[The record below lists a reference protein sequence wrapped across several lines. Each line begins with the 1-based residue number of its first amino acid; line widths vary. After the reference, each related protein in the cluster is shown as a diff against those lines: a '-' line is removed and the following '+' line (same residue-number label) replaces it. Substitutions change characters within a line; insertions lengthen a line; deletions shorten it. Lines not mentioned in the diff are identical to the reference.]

1 MISLWL
7 FNVFMDIRNV
17 CGNVND
23 ISVWSVNEQVF
34 LNVDDTKLL
43 TENPVD
49 LKWML
54 DIQWYSEEHE
64 TEN

>member
-1 MISLWL
+1 MSLWL
-7 FNVFMDIRNV
+7 FNVFMDIRNA

-23 ISVWSVNEQVF
+23 ICVWSVNEQVF
-34 LNVDDTKLL
+34 LNVDDIKLL
-43 TENPVD
+43 TENPVH

-54 DIQWYSEEHE
+54 WYSEEHE

>member
-1 MISLWL
+1 MMPLWL
-7 FNVFMDIRNV
+7 FNVFMDIRKACSNI
-17 CGNVND
+17 NN
-23 ISVWSVNEQVF
+23 ISVWSVNGQIF

-49 LKWML
+49 LQWM
-54 DIQWYSEEHE
+54 IEWYSEEHE